1 MPDITTQIKTAI
13 SEEPPLGFGPGDVI
27 ATARG
32 VRRRRRGAYA
42 AVTAGVA
49 AAVTAGTVLALP
61 GGGVGGGAGG
71 GTPGGGTADGHAAE
85 MSLTSL
91 SRIAGK
97 QPAAAPST
105 LPTTQ
110 VDGVTAAQVFALFEK
125 DTSMKVTGAQA
136 TLGRPPAAEL
146 DLAAGLAVT
155 GHPYL
160 NIQVTPADTMI
171 TTMPSCAELSDLAS
185 GSGDGYYGPCS
196 VQRLPDGSILIVRS
210 GETTQGHFTMAQ
222 ATLIRPDGSG
232 VFAEDTNQANQS
244 VSDVVKEKE
253 AKAAGKPGLPPVV
266 SAQPPVGANALAAFV
281 RDLAGRS

>member
-49 AAVTAGTVLALP
+49 AAVAAGAVLALP
-61 GGGVGGGAGG
+61 GGGAGRAGA
-71 GTPGGGTADGHAAE
+71 PGGGTADGHAAE

-97 QPAAAPST
+97 QPTAAPGA
-105 LPTTQ
+105 LPTARM
-110 VDGVTAAQVFALFEK
+110 DGVTAAEVYALFEK
-125 DTSMKVTGAQA
+125 DTGLKVTAAQA
-136 TLGRPPAAEL
+136 SLLRGDL
-146 DLAAGLAVT
+146 DLAAGLAVS

-160 NIQVTPADTMI
+160 NIQVMSSKSMI
-171 TTMPSCAELSDLAS
+171 TAVPSCAELSDLAS

-196 VQRLPDGSILIVRS
+196 IQRLPDGSILIVRS
-210 GETTQGHFTMAQ
+210 GETTRGHLTMAQ
-222 ATLIRPDGSG
+222 ATLIEPDGSG

-244 VSDVVKEKE
+244 ISDVVKEKE
-253 AKAAGKPGLPPVV
+253 ARAAGKPGLPPVV
-266 SAQPPVGANALAAFV
+266 SERPPASANTLAAFV

>member
-49 AAVTAGTVLALP
+49 AAVAAGTVLALP
-61 GGGVGGGAGG
+61 GGGVGG

-97 QPAAAPST
+97 R
-105 LPTTQ
+105 PTTVPHAQ
-110 VDGVTAAQVFALFEK
+110 PTAEVDGVTAAEVYALFAK
-125 DTSMKVTGAQA
+125 DTGISVTGAQA
-136 TLGRPPAAEL
+136 TLGRPPGGEL
-146 DLAAGLAVT
+146 DVAAGLAVT

-160 NIQVTPADTMI
+160 NVQVTPASTMI
-171 TTMPSCAELSDLAS
+171 TAKPTCAELSDLAS

-210 GETTQGHFTMAQ
+210 GETTQGHYTMAQ

-232 VFAEDTNQANQS
+232 VFAEDTNQAL
-244 VSDVVKEKE
+244 
-253 AKAAGKPGLPPVV
+253 AAGIGAVV
-266 SAQPPVGANALAAFV
+266 SVKPPVGANALATFV
-281 RDLAGRS
+281 RDVAALS

>member
-1 MPDITTQIKTAI
+1 MPDITTRIKTAI

-49 AAVTAGTVLALP
+49 AAITAGTVLALP
-61 GGGVGGGAGG
+61 GGGVGGGTDG
-71 GTPGGGTADGHAAE
+71 GTAGGGTADGHAAE

-91 SRIAGK
+91 SRIAAK
-97 QPAAAPST
+97 QPTAAPST

-110 VDGVTAAQVFALFEK
+110 VDGVTAAQVYALFAK
-125 DTSMKVTGAQA
+125 DTRMNVTGAQA
-136 TLGRPPAAEL
+136 ALGRPPAAEL

-196 VQRLPDGSILIVRS
+196 VQRLPDGAILIVRS

-281 RDLAGRS
+281 RDVAGRS

>member
-1 MPDITTQIKTAI
+1 MPDITTQIKMAI
-13 SEEPPLGFGPGDVI
+13 TDEPPLGFVPGDVI
-27 ATARG
+27 AAAR
-32 VRRRRRGAYA
+32 RARRRRGAFA

-61 GGGVGGGAGG
+61 GGGA
-71 GTPGGGTADGHAAE
+71 GTPAGGTADGHATE
-85 MSLTSL
+85 LSLTSL
-91 SRIAGK
+91 SRIASK
-97 QPAAAPST
+97 QLTTAPST
-105 LPTTQ
+105 LPSTE
-110 VDGVTAAQVFALFEK
+110 VDGVTAAQVYALFTK
-125 DTSMKVTGAQA
+125 DTGMKVTGAQA

-160 NIQVTPADTMI
+160 NIQVTAADTMI

-266 SAQPPVGANALAAFV
+266 SAQPPVNTNALAGFV
-281 RDLAGRS
+281 RDVAARS

>member
-49 AAVTAGTVLALP
+49 AAVAAGTVLALP
-61 GGGVGGGAGG
+61 GGGVGGAGVG
-71 GTPGGGTADGHAAE
+71 GVGGTADGHAAE

-97 QPAAAPST
+97 QPTAAPST
-105 LPTTQ
+105 LPTTV
-110 VDGVTAAQVFALFEK
+110 VDGVTAAQAYALFTK
-125 DTSMKVTGAQA
+125 DTGLKVTGAQA
-136 TLGRPPAAEL
+136 TVGRPPAAEL

-210 GETTQGHFTMAQ
+210 GETTQGHYAMAQ

-253 AKAAGKPGLPPVV
+253 AKAAGNPGLPPAV
-266 SAQPPVGANALAAFV
+266 SAQPPVSANTLAAFV
-281 RDLAGRS
+281 RDLASRS